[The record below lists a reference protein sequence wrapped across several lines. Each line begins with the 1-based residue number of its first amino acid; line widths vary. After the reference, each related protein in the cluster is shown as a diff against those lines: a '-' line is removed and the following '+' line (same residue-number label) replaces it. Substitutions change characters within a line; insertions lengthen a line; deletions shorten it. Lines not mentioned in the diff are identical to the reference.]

1 MKIQVR
7 RNLFETNSSSV
18 HTITMCMDSDYEK
31 WKSGE
36 YVFNK
41 FDEKL
46 IPVKDKKYQEW
57 SKLSDEEKEN
67 EYIQYDY
74 LTYDQFFN
82 DYEAIEYETFSEM
95 FKTTNGEIVHAFG
108 YYGHD

>member
-1 MKIQVR
+1 MKIQIR

-36 YVFNK
+36 YVFNL
-41 FDEKL
+41 FDHKL
-46 IPVKDKKYQEW
+46 IPVTDEKYQEW
-57 SKLSDEEKEN
+57 FKLSDEEKKN

-82 DYEAIEYETFSEM
+82 DYEAIEYETFSKT

>member
-36 YVFNK
+36 YVFNL
-41 FDEKL
+41 FDDEL
-46 IPVKDKKYQEW
+46 IPVTDEKYQEW
-57 SKLSDEEKEN
+57 FKLSEEEKEN
-67 EYIQYDY
+67 KFIQYDY

-82 DYEAIEYETFSEM
+82 DYEAIEYETFSET
-95 FKTTNGEIVHAFG
+95 FKTTNGETVHAFG